1 MVNISLLCICKIYIY
16 FFCRKESLFVLSD
29 KLVMKDISE
38 APEFIRKELKR
49 FGFNWA
55 SYKVLDL

>member
-1 MVNISLLCICKIYIY
+1 
-16 FFCRKESLFVLSD
+16 
-29 KLVMKDISE
+29 MKDISE

-55 SYKVLDL
+55 SYKVLDLWSWIHWLRFLFWFV